1 MDSVRTPPPGQAT
14 YALGSR
20 QPLTVADLPTP
31 EEAFGVPH
39 LGRKEVVKLV
49 LGPSLIALGI
59 SIGSGEWLLGP
70 LNVGT
75 LGFVGIGWIITISAL
90 LQTFYNIEFAR
101 YVTATGEVPIAGF
114 GRVPPG
120 AALWVPISL
129 LTIFFAFIWGGWAKA
144 AAQGLF
150 ALLNGRIPGDGDSG
164 TVELFAI
171 LLLLVVLVITV
182 LSRKITRGLELF
194 NLTSIGI
201 QIAVLLVI
209 DLLIVP
215 FSVWWD
221 GFRGLITPALP
232 PEGSDAT
239 LLGGLAGFTALASG
253 LNWYVMN
260 HYRDKG
266 YGMGYRTG
274 YIAGLRGEQRQV
286 AAVGVTFPDDER
298 NAAVWKR
305 WMGYLR
311 LDQWLV
317 FFGGAMIGM
326 FLPIILMRQMVLLS
340 GEEPTQANVPTFV
353 ANVLDQEYGRWLF
366 YIALFVGFLILFD
379 TQLGIFEALVRN
391 TTDSVNMSPRLQQAI
406 AGDPRRFY
414 YPFMLV
420 LIAIIAVVLH
430 FFQPARLI
438 LISANMS
445 NFGALIFPFML
456 IYMNSKLPRA
466 ARPQGWVY
474 LVLVLNFLFFGFF
487 FLNFVWNE
495 ATGDALVQF

>member
-1 MDSVRTPPPGQAT
+1 
-14 YALGSR
+14 
-20 QPLTVADLPTP
+20 
-31 EEAFGVPH
+31 
-39 LGRKEVVKLV
+39 
-49 LGPSLIALGI
+49 
-59 SIGSGEWLLGP
+59 
-70 LNVGT
+70 
-75 LGFVGIGWIITISAL
+75 
-90 LQTFYNIEFAR
+90 
-101 YVTATGEVPIAGF
+101 
-114 GRVPPG
+114 
-120 AALWVPISL
+120 VPISL

-150 ALLNGRIPGDGDSG
+150 ALLNGRIPGAGDSG

-171 LLLLVVLVITV
+171 LLLLVVLAIAV

-274 YIAGLRGEQRQV
+274 YIAGLRGEQREI
-286 AAVGVTFPDDER
+286 AAVGVTFPDDQR

-340 GEEPTQANVPTFV
+340 GEEPTQATVPTFV

-366 YIALFVGFLILFD
+366 YIVLFVGFLILFD

-391 TTDSVNMSPRLQQAI
+391 TTDAANMSPRLQQAI

-466 ARPQGWVY
+466 ARPKGWVY

-495 ATGDALVQF
+495 VTGDALVQF